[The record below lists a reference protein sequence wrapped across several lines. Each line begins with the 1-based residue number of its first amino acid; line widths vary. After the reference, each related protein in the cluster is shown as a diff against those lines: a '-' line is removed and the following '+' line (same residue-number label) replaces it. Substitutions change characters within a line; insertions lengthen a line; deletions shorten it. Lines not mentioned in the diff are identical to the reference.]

1 MSPGPPR
8 PGPGRRGHLSGAR
21 IRLRPP
27 APEDLPQLFRWMNDP
42 EAIAPWDRFEVDS
55 YEGMA
60 QALRDAPSDPRSL
73 APRFVVMRRDDER
86 PLGVVGYYLAHNALD
101 TVDLWY
107 AICLPEERGK
117 GYGAEAVGLLTDFV
131 FSQQKVSRVGA
142 VADVENPASYHLL
155 ERLGFSLEGR
165 MRQALFHHGQWHDVV
180 VYGLT
185 REEWERKVP
194 TPTGPAET

>member
-1 MSPGPPR
+1 M
-8 PGPGRRGHLSGAR
+8 
-21 IRLRPP
+21 RLRPP

-42 EAIAPWDRFEVDS
+42 EAVAPWDRFEVDS
-55 YEGMA
+55 YEGLA
-60 QALRDAPSDPRSL
+60 HSLREAPTDPRSL
-73 APRFVVMRRDDER
+73 APRLVVVRREDGK

-117 GYGAEAVGLLTDFV
+117 GYGTEAVSLLTDFV

-180 VYGLT
+180 IYGLT
-185 REEWERKVP
+185 REEWERK
-194 TPTGPAET
+194 GPSLPGRS